1 MTINSKKEHL
11 MIDALDLMALE
22 EDRDRRSGDDRRF
35 LSYDIYLPNR
45 RKVSERRDG
54 LDRRKRTLAARKQT
68 GAELS
73 P

>member
-1 MTINSKKEHL
+1 

-35 LSYDIYLPNR
+35 LSYDIYLPDR

-54 LDRRKRTLAARKQT
+54 IDRRKRTLAARKQT
-68 GAELS
+68 GAQLS
-73 P
+73 T